1 MKILI
6 VSLILWIFV
15 VPCAVATCLV
25 LMFLAGFVPNLYLVF
40 TGLVIAF
47 ATLAIMRGTFWTGQS
62 SKESSAL
69 SSKNHQQ
76 STSFQQKQHEKC
88 LEGQLRT

>member
-1 MKILI
+1 
-6 VSLILWIFV
+6 
-15 VPCAVATCLV
+15 
-25 LMFLAGFVPNLYLVF
+25 MFLAGFVPNLYLVF

-47 ATLAIMRGTFWTGQS
+47 ATFAIMRGTFWTGQS